1 MVLKQAL
8 NIISFYIISLF
19 LFKVDQDF
27 FNEIHP
33 FYKIYHKKAYEFFL
47 Y

>member
-8 NIISFYIISLF
+8 NIIYFYIISPF
-19 LFKVDQDF
+19 LFKVDQDC

-33 FYKIYHKKAYEFFL
+33 FYKIYY
-47 Y
+47 